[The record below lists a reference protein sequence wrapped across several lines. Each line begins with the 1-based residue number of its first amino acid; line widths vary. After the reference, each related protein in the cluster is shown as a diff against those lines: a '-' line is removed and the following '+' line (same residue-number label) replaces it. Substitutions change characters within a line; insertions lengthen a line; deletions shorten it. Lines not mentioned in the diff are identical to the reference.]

1 MRSSPTLAGALCA
14 AGAAIA
20 FMLACAAHA
29 QGPQAQFP
37 SHPIRWVVPFAPG
50 GPTDINSRIL
60 APKLSE
66 RLGQPVLVENR
77 VGAAGNIG
85 TEAVAKAAPDGYTV
99 LYAVPSVITNP
110 YFFQGSPDPK
120 ELAPVIQ
127 VANVPMVLL
136 ASTKFEPKT
145 AADIVAAIKA
155 KPGSVS
161 CGSSGALPTVG
172 CELLRA
178 RSADM
183 IMVLYKGNGP
193 ALNALMGGEINLL
206 FDVVNTAAPQVRS
219 GRVRAVATLSP
230 ARGVAAFP
238 DLPTLSETLPGFEFV
253 TWHGVMAPAGT
264 PRDIVERWNREIG
277 AALGQP
283 DVRARLVETGFEIVG
298 GGPEVFEDRLR
309 RDQELF
315 GRILRDAGVKPQ

>member
-1 MRSSPTLAGALCA
+1 MSFRTAVLRVLAA
-14 AGAAIA
+14 AAA
-20 FMLACAAHA
+20 FLACAA
-29 QGPQAQFP
+29 QAQTGAAFP
-37 SHPIRWVVPFAPG
+37 SHPIRWIVPFAPG

-60 APKLSE
+60 APKLTE

-85 TEAVAKAAPDGYTV
+85 TEAVAKAAPDGHTV

-110 YFFQGSPDPK
+110 FFFQNSPDPK

-127 VANVPMVLL
+127 IANVPMVLL
-136 ASTKFEPKT
+136 ASTRFEPKSL
-145 AADIVAAIKA
+145 ADIVAAIKA
-155 KPGSVS
+155 KPGAVS

-172 CELLRA
+172 CELLRS

-230 ARGVAAFP
+230 RRGIAAFP
-238 DLPTLSETLPGFEFV
+238 DLPAMAETLPGFEFV
-253 TWHGVMAPAGT
+253 TWHGVMAPAAT
-264 PRDIVERWNREIG
+264 PRDVVERWNREIA
-277 AALGQP
+277 AALALP
-283 DVRARLVETGFEIVG
+283 DVRARLVETGFDIVG
-298 GGPEVFEDRLR
+298 GPPAVFAERLA
-309 RDQELF
+309 RD
-315 GRILRDAGVKPQ
+315 

>member
-1 MRSSPTLAGALCA
+1 MNLRSSVVHALASALA
-14 AGAAIA
+14 V
-20 FMLACAAHA
+20 LACAAHA
-29 QGPQAQFP
+29 QTAAFP
-37 SHPIRWVVPFAPG
+37 AHPIHWIVPFAPG

-85 TEAVAKAAPDGYTV
+85 TEAVAKAAPDGHTV

-110 YFFQGSPDPK
+110 YFFNGSPDPK
-120 ELAPVIQ
+120 ELAPIIQ
-127 VANVPMVLL
+127 IANVPMVLL
-136 ASTKFEPKT
+136 ASTKFEPRSV
-145 AADIVAAIKA
+145 ADIVAAIKA
-155 KPGSVS
+155 KPGAVS

-172 CELLRA
+172 CELLRS

-238 DLPTLSETLPGFEFV
+238 DLPTMAETLPGFEFV
-253 TWHGVMAPAGT
+253 TWHGVMAPAAT
-264 PRDIVERWNREIG
+264 PRDIIARWNREIA
-277 AALGQP
+277 AALALP
-283 DVRARLVETGFEIVG
+283 DVRARLTETGFDVVG
-298 GGPEVFEDRLR
+298 GPPEVFAERLA
-309 RDQELF
+309 RDQDLF
-315 GRILRDAGVKPQ
+315 GKILRQAGVKPQ

>member
-1 MRSSPTLAGALCA
+1 VNLRSSGVHALASALA
-14 AGAAIA
+14 V
-20 FMLACAAHA
+20 LACAAHA
-29 QGPQAQFP
+29 QTAAFP
-37 SHPIRWVVPFAPG
+37 SHPIHWIVPFAPG

-85 TEAVAKAAPDGYTV
+85 TEAAAKAAPDGHTV

-110 YFFQGSPDPK
+110 YFFNGSPDPK
-120 ELAPVIQ
+120 ELAPIIQ
-127 VANVPMVLL
+127 IANVPMVLL
-136 ASTKFEPKT
+136 ASTKFEPKSV
-145 AADIVAAIKA
+145 ADIVAAIKA
-155 KPGSVS
+155 KPGAVS

-172 CELLRA
+172 CELLRS

-206 FDVVNTAAPQVRS
+206 FDVVNTAVPQVRS

-230 ARGVAAFP
+230 RRGIAAFP

-264 PRDIVERWNREIG
+264 PREILERWNREIG
-277 AALGQP
+277 AALALP
-283 DVRARLVETGFEIVG
+283 DVRARLTETGFEIVG
-298 GGPEVFEDRLR
+298 GPPETFAERLA

-315 GRILRDAGVKPQ
+315 GTILRAAGVKPR

>member
-1 MRSSPTLAGALCA
+1 VKLHRALAAAAAAFSAL
-14 AGAAIA
+14 
-20 FMLACAAHA
+20 AAHA
-29 QGPQAQFP
+29 QTFP
-37 SHPIRWVVPFAPG
+37 THPIRWVVPFAPG

-120 ELAPVIQ
+120 ELVPLIQ

-136 ASTKFEPKT
+136 ASTRFEPKSV
-145 AADIVAAIKA
+145 ADIVQAIKA

-183 IMVLYKGNGP
+183 IMVLYKGNQP
-193 ALNALMGGEINLL
+193 ALTALVSGEINLL
-206 FDVVNTAAPQVRS
+206 FDVVNTAGPQVRS

-230 ARGVAAFP
+230 KRGTAGFP
-238 DLPTLSETLPGFEFV
+238 DLPTMSETLPGFEFV

-264 PRDIVERWNREIG
+264 PREIVERWNREI
-277 AALGQP
+277 AEALALP
-283 DVRARLVETGFEIVG
+283 DVRARLTETGFEIVG

>member
-1 MRSSPTLAGALCA
+1 VKLHHAIA
-14 AGAAIA
+14 AAAAI
-20 FMLACAAHA
+20 FACVAHA
-29 QGPQAQFP
+29 QQFP

-85 TEAVAKAAPDGYTV
+85 TDAVAKAAPDGYTV

-110 YFFQGSPDPK
+110 FFFKGSPDPK

-136 ASTKFEPKT
+136 ASTKFEPKSV
-145 AADIVAAIKA
+145 ADIVAAIKA
-155 KPGSVS
+155 KPGTVS

-172 CELLRA
+172 CELLRS

-193 ALNALMGGEINLL
+193 ALNALMSGEINLL
-206 FDVVNTAAPQVRS
+206 FDVVNTAGPQVRT

-230 ARGVAAFP
+230 KRGAAGFP
-238 DLPTLSETLPGFEFV
+238 DLPTLAETLPGFEFV

-264 PRDIVERWNREIG
+264 PREIVERWNREIG
-277 AALGQP
+277 AALALP
-283 DVRARLVETGFEIVG
+283 DVRARLTDTGFEIVG
-298 GGPEVFEDRLR
+298 GGHEVFAERLA
-309 RDQELF
+309 RDQQLF
-315 GRILRDAGVKPQ
+315 GDILRKAGVKPQ

>member
-1 MRSSPTLAGALCA
+1 VKKRSTLAVA
-14 AGAAIA
+14 AAV
-20 FMLACAAHA
+20 LACAAHA
-29 QGPQAQFP
+29 QPFP

-85 TEAVAKAAPDGYTV
+85 TESVAKAAPDGHTV

-110 YFFQGSPDPK
+110 FFFRGSPDPK
-120 ELAPVIQ
+120 ELAPIIQ

-136 ASTKFEPKT
+136 ASTKFGPKSV
-145 AADIVAAIKA
+145 ADIVAAIKA
-155 KPGSVS
+155 NPGTVS

-172 CELLRA
+172 CELLRS

-193 ALNALMGGEINLL
+193 ALNALMSGEINLL
-206 FDVVNTAAPQVRS
+206 FDVVNTAGPQVRS

-230 ARGVAAFP
+230 QRGAAGFES
-238 DLPTLSETLPGFEFV
+238 LPTMAETLPGFEFV

-264 PRDIVERWNREIG
+264 PREVVLRWNREIG
-277 AALGQP
+277 AALALP
-283 DVRARLVETGFEIVG
+283 DVRARLVDTGFEIVG
-298 GGPEVFEDRLR
+298 GGPEVFAERLA
-309 RDQELF
+309 RDQRLF
-315 GRILRDAGVKPQ
+315 GDILSKAGVKPQ

>member
-1 MRSSPTLAGALCA
+1 VKLHHAIA
-14 AGAAIA
+14 AAAAI
-20 FMLACAAHA
+20 FACVAHA
-29 QGPQAQFP
+29 QQFP

-85 TEAVAKAAPDGYTV
+85 TDAVAKAAPDGYTV

-110 YFFQGSPDPK
+110 FFFKGSPDPK

-136 ASTKFEPKT
+136 ASTKFEPKSV
-145 AADIVAAIKA
+145 ADIVAAIKA
-155 KPGSVS
+155 KPGTVS

-172 CELLRA
+172 CELLRS

-193 ALNALMGGEINLL
+193 ALNALMSGEINLL
-206 FDVVNTAAPQVRS
+206 FDVVNTAGPQVRT

-238 DLPTLSETLPGFEFV
+238 DLPTVSETLPGFEFV
-253 TWHGVMAPAGT
+253 TWHGVMVAAGT
-264 PRDIVERWNREIG
+264 PRPVVDRWNREIA
-277 AALGQP
+277 AALALP
-283 DVRARLVETGFEIVG
+283 EVRARLVETGFEIVG

-315 GRILRDAGVKPQ
+315 GRILRDAGVKPE

>member
-1 MRSSPTLAGALCA
+1 MKLHRALAAAAAALA
-14 AGAAIA
+14 
-20 FMLACAAHA
+20 ACAAHA
-29 QGPQAQFP
+29 QQPQFP
-37 SHPIRWVVPFAPG
+37 THPIRWVVPFAPG

-85 TEAVAKAAPDGYTV
+85 AEAVAKAAPDGYTV

-110 YFFQGSPDPK
+110 YFFKGSPDPK
-120 ELAPVIQ
+120 ELAPLIQ

-136 ASTKFEPKT
+136 ASTKFEAKT
-145 AADIVAAIKA
+145 VADIVAAIRA
-155 KPGSVS
+155 KPGAVS

-172 CELLRA
+172 CELLRSK
-178 RSADM
+178 SADM

-193 ALNALMGGEINLL
+193 ALNALMGGEIDLL

-230 ARGVAAFP
+230 RRGAAGFP
-238 DLPTLSETLPGFEFV
+238 DLPTMAETLPGFEFV

-277 AALGQP
+277 AALALP
-283 DVRARLVETGFEIVG
+283 DVRSRLTETGFEIVG
-298 GGPEVFEDRLR
+298 GPPEIFAERLA

-315 GRILRDAGVKPQ
+315 GKILRDARQKPH

>member
-1 MRSSPTLAGALCA
+1 MKKRWTLAAAA
-14 AGAAIA
+14 AG
-20 FMLACAAHA
+20 FACAASA
-29 QGPQAQFP
+29 QQFP

-60 APKLSE
+60 APKLAE

-110 YFFQGSPDPK
+110 FFFQGSPDPK

-136 ASTKFEPKT
+136 ASTQFEPKS

-155 KPGSVS
+155 KPGTVS

-172 CELLRA
+172 CELLRS

-206 FDVVNTAAPQVRS
+206 FDVVNTAGPQVRT

-230 ARGVAAFP
+230 KRGIAAFP

-264 PRDIVERWNREIG
+264 PREIIERWNREIG
-277 AALGQP
+277 AALELP
-283 DVRARLVETGFEIVG
+283 DVRARLTDTGFEIVG
-298 GGPEVFEDRLR
+298 GGPEVFAERLA
-309 RDQELF
+309 RDQQLF
-315 GRILRDAGVKPQ
+315 GDILRKAGVKPQ

>member
-1 MRSSPTLAGALCA
+1 VKLHHAIA
-14 AGAAIA
+14 AAAAI
-20 FMLACAAHA
+20 FACVAHA
-29 QGPQAQFP
+29 QQFP

-85 TEAVAKAAPDGYTV
+85 TDAVAKAAPDGYTV

-110 YFFQGSPDPK
+110 FFFKGSPDPK

-136 ASTKFEPKT
+136 ASTKFEPKSV
-145 AADIVAAIKA
+145 ADIVAAIKA
-155 KPGSVS
+155 KPGTVS

-172 CELLRA
+172 CELLRS

-193 ALNALMGGEINLL
+193 ALNALMSGEINLL
-206 FDVVNTAAPQVRS
+206 FDVVNTAGPQVRT

-230 ARGVAAFP
+230 KRGAAGFP
-238 DLPTLSETLPGFEFV
+238 DLPTLAETLPGFEFV

-264 PRDIVERWNREIG
+264 PREIVERWNREIG
-277 AALGQP
+277 AALALP
-283 DVRARLVETGFEIVG
+283 DVRARLTDTGFEIVG
-298 GGPEVFEDRLR
+298 GGPEVFAERLA
-309 RDQELF
+309 RDQQLF
-315 GRILRDAGVKPQ
+315 GDILRKAGVKPQ

>member
-1 MRSSPTLAGALCA
+1 VDFRSVVLRAFASACAILACTAQA
-14 AGAAIA
+14 QTGAA
-20 FMLACAAHA
+20 
-29 QGPQAQFP
+29 FP
-37 SHPIRWVVPFAPG
+37 SHPIRWIVPFAPG

-85 TEAVAKAAPDGYTV
+85 TDAVAKAAPDGHTV

-110 YFFQGSPDPK
+110 FFFQNSPDPK
-120 ELAPVIQ
+120 ELAPIIQ

-136 ASTKFEPKT
+136 ASTQFEPKT
-145 AADIVAAIKA
+145 VGEIVQLIRA
-155 KPGSVS
+155 KPGAVS

-172 CELLRA
+172 CELLRSRA
-178 RSADM
+178 NADM

-193 ALNALMGGEINLL
+193 ALNALMSGEINLL

-230 ARGVAAFP
+230 RRGIAAFP
-238 DLPTLSETLPGFEFV
+238 DLPTMAETLPGFEFV

-264 PRDIVERWNREIG
+264 PRDIIGRWNREIA
-277 AALGQP
+277 AALALP
-283 DVRARLVETGFEIVG
+283 DVRARLTETGFDIVG
-298 GGPEVFEDRLR
+298 GAPEVFAERLA

-315 GRILRDAGVKPQ
+315 GRILRQAGQKPR

>member
-1 MRSSPTLAGALCA
+1 MRSRSTLVRTLAAVATRG
-14 AGAAIA
+14 
-20 FMLACAAHA
+20 ACAARA
-29 QGPQAQFP
+29 QPAPAFP
-37 SHPIRWVVPFAPG
+37 IHPIRWVVPFAPG
-50 GPTDINSRIL
+50 GPTDSNSRIL

-85 TEAVAKAAPDGYTV
+85 TEAVAKSAPDGHTV

-110 YFFQGSPDPK
+110 YFFKGSPDPR

-136 ASTKFEPKT
+136 ASTRFEPKT
-145 AADIVAAIKA
+145 LGEILDTIRS
-155 KPGSVS
+155 KPGTVS

-172 CELLRA
+172 CELLRSRA
-178 RSADM
+178 KADM

-230 ARGVAAFP
+230 KRGVAAFP
-238 DLPTLSETLPGFEFV
+238 DLPTMAETLPGFEFV

-264 PRDIVERWNREIG
+264 PRDIVGRWNREIA
-277 AALGQP
+277 AALALP
-283 DVRARLVETGFEIVG
+283 DVRARLTETGFEVVG
-298 GGPEVFEDRLR
+298 GGPEVFE
-309 RDQELF
+309 
-315 GRILRDAGVKPQ
+315 

>member
-1 MRSSPTLAGALCA
+1 MKLHHAIA
-14 AGAAIA
+14 AAAAI
-20 FMLACAAHA
+20 FACVAHA
-29 QGPQAQFP
+29 QQFP

-85 TEAVAKAAPDGYTV
+85 TDAVAKAAPDGYTV

-110 YFFQGSPDPK
+110 FFFKGSPDPK

-136 ASTKFEPKT
+136 ASTKFEPKSV
-145 AADIVAAIKA
+145 ADIVAAIKA
-155 KPGSVS
+155 KPGTVS

-172 CELLRA
+172 CELLRS

-193 ALNALMGGEINLL
+193 ALNALMSGEINLL
-206 FDVVNTAAPQVRS
+206 FDVVNTAGPQVRT

-230 ARGVAAFP
+230 KRGAAGFP
-238 DLPTLSETLPGFEFV
+238 DLPTLAETLPGFEFV

-264 PRDIVERWNREIG
+264 PREIVERWNREIG
-277 AALGQP
+277 AALALP
-283 DVRARLVETGFEIVG
+283 DVRARLTDTGFEIVG
-298 GGPEVFEDRLR
+298 GGPEVFAERLA
-309 RDQELF
+309 RDQQLF
-315 GRILRDAGVKPQ
+315 GDILRKAGVKPQ

>member
-1 MRSSPTLAGALCA
+1 MRSTLVLALSV
-14 AGAAIA
+14 I
-20 FMLACAAHA
+20 ACAV
-29 QGPQAQFP
+29 QAQTFP
-37 SHPIRWVVPFAPG
+37 SHPVRWVVPFAPG

-60 APKLSE
+60 APKLGE

-85 TEAVAKAAPDGYTV
+85 ADAVAKSAPDGYTL

-110 YFFQGSPDPK
+110 YFFKGSPDPK

-136 ASTKFEPKT
+136 ASTRFEPKSVGE
-145 AADIVAAIKA
+145 IVELIRA
-155 KPGSVS
+155 KPGTVS

-172 CELLRA
+172 CELLRSRA
-178 RSADM
+178 KADM

-230 ARGVAAFP
+230 KRGVAAFP
-238 DLPTLSETLPGFEFV
+238 DLPTMSETLPGFEFV
-253 TWHGVMAPAGT
+253 TWHGVMAAAGT
-264 PRDIVERWNREIG
+264 PRAIIERWNREIA
-277 AALGQP
+277 AALALP

-298 GGPEVFEDRLR
+298 GPPEQFEDRLR

-315 GRILRDAGVKPQ
+315 GRILGEAGVKPE